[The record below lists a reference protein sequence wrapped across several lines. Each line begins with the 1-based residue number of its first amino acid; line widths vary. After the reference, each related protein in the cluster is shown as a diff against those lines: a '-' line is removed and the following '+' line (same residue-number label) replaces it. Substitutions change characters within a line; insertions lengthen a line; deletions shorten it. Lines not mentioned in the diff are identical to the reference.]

1 MDLARPRSA
10 DHGARAGSLAGD
22 LAPDTSAINT
32 YVVVDVPV
40 TWRPRLAG
48 RTCGVI
54 SAAGSALATIG
65 AVINVVQGDLVLL
78 VGLFLFPVCGLLSWQ
93 LSIGSSLT
101 LTSTEVIVRNPF
113 GVSRILLREI
123 ADVNA
128 GYGGVAIWRVDRTGV
143 SAWAVQKT
151 VIATWFR
158 LHTRADDIV
167 EAIRAAARASGAPPP
182 PQQLVRPVPAR
193 ESLGQEFHRYQ
204 RGFHPRHGNH

>member
-1 MDLARPRSA
+1 
-10 DHGARAGSLAGD
+10 
-22 LAPDTSAINT
+22 
-32 YVVVDVPV
+32 
-40 TWRPRLAG
+40 
-48 RTCGVI
+48 
-54 SAAGSALATIG
+54 
-65 AVINVVQGDLVLL
+65 LVLL
-78 VGLFLFPVCGLLSWQ
+78 VGMFLFPVCGLLSWQ

-113 GVSRILLREI
+113 GVSRTLLREI

-158 LHTRADDIV
+158 WHTRADDIV

-193 ESLGQEFHRYQ
+193 SPWAKSFTATGAASIHVTEITSQPGDAITSLSPALAGRA
-204 RGFHPRHGNH
+204 